1 MYCLIVRV
9 FPLTSYPFEA
19 LDNTRK
25 LLIKKNGAMMYSHC
39 AKDLL
44 IMKEI
49 QPNLIP
55 SNTIP
60 IGCVDLNPKIKFAIC
75 HWTWEIGYIWH
86 LQRKSGC
93 FAGMNTW

>member
-1 MYCLIVRV
+1 MNPVKKICR
-9 FPLTSYPFEA
+9 
-19 LDNTRK
+19 LD
-25 LLIKKNGAMMYSHC
+25 GSAYYAHC

-44 IMKEI
+44 IAKKN

-55 SNTIP
+55 SKIIP
-60 IGCVDLNPKIKFAIC
+60 IGCVDLNFKRKFAIC

-93 FAGMNTW
+93 FVSTNITQWETRTLK